1 LTKKETKKQGDSMQN
16 ILKGSDF
23 PQPNRRLE
31 QSFCLDLF
39 SFKTLLHAMCDFLK
53 ALNFSLY
60 GLVA

>member
-1 LTKKETKKQGDSMQN
+1 MQN

-23 PQPNRRLE
+23 SQPNRRLE

-39 SFKTLLHAMCDFLK
+39 RFKTLLYAMRDFLK